1 MRRSPVSFL
10 RREGT
15 MATAAE
21 SALIDES
28 EAERVIRWR
37 YEELVRAGYAFDAAL
52 EIAVHNEVD
61 LHCAVE
67 LTHKGRPPETAR
79 RILL

>member
-1 MRRSPVSFL
+1 
-10 RREGT
+10 
-15 MATAAE
+15 MATTAE
-21 SALIDES
+21 LALIDDS

-37 YEELVRAGYAFDAAL
+37 YEELVRAGYGLDAAL

-61 LHCAVE
+61 LHHAIG
-67 LTHKGRPPETAR
+67 LAHKGCPPETAR